1 MIAQSHNTK
10 TAELNSLTV
19 YTSHPINANNLS
31 SITKQFLNSERAEK
45 NREILVDLLSA
56 DFDENKYLCVNPN
69 NTKIIMDAFSIV
81 KQLPPITEVIK
92 HKPEIPVFDPIPV
105 LKTDSAEI
113 KKFIRKVNYDYV
125 RYHCNHQIIEEKC
138 EKVNKNI
145 AQLYESKAYKEYE
158 SFISKV
164 IRLILRITTFHN
176 IYDKR
181 QETFYDQ
188 SYFISDIDIRTVVD
202 AIIHLNGEIGKINAL
217 ANKHCSK
224 CEAAVRGHDY
234 CISEIERMREE
245 LREQEEIDSAYADT
259 ADETRYD
266 IRAFM
271 SKNYPTINRFPLSDV
286 QKKYKATFKINITL
300 SEFEQQIEQTGKFR
314 ITNVHRTLY
323 VNRL

>member
-1 MIAQSHNTK
+1 MIAQSHK

-19 YTSHPINANNLS
+19 YSSNPINANNFSL
-31 SITKQFLNSERAEK
+31 ITKHFLNSERAEK
-45 NREILVDLLSA
+45 NQEILVDLLSA
-56 DFDENKYLCVNPN
+56 DFDENKYICVNLN
-69 NTKIIMDAFSIV
+69 NTKIIMDAFNIV

-92 HKPEIPVFDPIPV
+92 RKPEIPVFEPIQV

-164 IRLILRITTFHN
+164 IGLILRIITFHN
-176 IYDKR
+176 VWDKK
-181 QETFYDQ
+181 QETFYDP
-188 SYFISDIDIRTVVD
+188 SYFISDIDIRNVVD
-202 AIIHLNGEIGKINAL
+202 AIIHLNGEIGEINAL

-245 LREQEEIDSAYADT
+245 LREQEEIDSAYIDT

-271 SKNYPTINRFPLSDV
+271 TKNYPTINRFPLSDV
-286 QKKYKATFKINITL
+286 QKKYKATFKLNITL
-300 SEFEQQIEQTGKFR
+300 SELEQQIEQTGLFT
-314 ITNVHRTLY
+314 ITRSHNVRY
-323 VNRL
+323 VNRK